1 MHANARVLLYSDTDD
16 AGNLAGKLEQHGF
29 RPLPATSREDALRIV
44 TGRFPDIAIVDATRT
59 DQGGQFRQDL
69 RDLSPEGSMPTI
81 VIGTTDAA
89 TADDDGLQ
97 IEFLPAPFRDAEL
110 FSRLD
115 TLARLVTMQGELAL
129 RSETSELYGV
139 EAPAHVA
146 RPDRISDSR
155 ILLIADDDSQ
165 RGAVTDMITSQKSLV
180 TAVDVVTHPYEAIE
194 RLLQADFD
202 AVVAV
207 RGDDAEGLLNLCRD
221 LRHHANLFNMPLL
234 VLCHDGDATA
244 HDQTYEAGASDVLD
258 LSDAETRLLPRL
270 EHLVKQQRYRQAMQ
284 EVYRESRHYAGND
297 ALTGLFGHG
306 YLHAHLQKQI
316 TECLAR
322 DKDLAIGF
330 FDIAQMSGF
339 NGEYGYVAGDRL
351 LRQIGGAIGGLVRA
365 EDLPARFGG
374 DKFCV
379 VLPDTDMASAA
390 PVLHRIAGVINFTE
404 FALPDVGEPVKVHLQ
419 TGCAGL
425 QAGDT
430 AENLIARA
438 RADAAGS

>member
-1 MHANARVLLYSDTDD
+1 MHANARVLLYTDTDN
-16 AGNLAGKLEQHGF
+16 AGDLADKLEQHGF
-29 RPLPATSREDALRIV
+29 QPLPATSRQDALRIV
-44 TGRFPDIAIVDATRT
+44 TGRYPDIAIVDAAANSEGAR
-59 DQGGQFRQDL
+59 FRQDL
-69 RDLSPEGSMPTI
+69 RDLRPEGSMPTI
-81 VIGTTDAA
+81 VIGT
-89 TADDDGLQ
+89 ADDAPDGGLQ
-97 IEFLPAPFRDAEL
+97 TEFLPAPFRDAEL
-110 FSRLD
+110 FSRLE
-115 TLARLVTMQGELAL
+115 TLARLVTMQGELSL
-129 RSETSELYGV
+129 RAETSQLYGL
-139 EAPAHVA
+139 EAPMPVA
-146 RPDRISDSR
+146 QPDTVADSQ
-155 ILLIADDDSQ
+155 ILLIATDAGQ
-165 RGAVTDMITSQKSLV
+165 GRTITDMIAGPGDTTTKVETVAQ
-180 TAVDVVTHPYEAIE
+180 PYEAIE
-194 RLLQADFD
+194 RLLAAPFD
-202 AVVAV
+202 AVVAL
-207 RGDDAEGLLNLCRD
+207 RDDDAESLLNFCGD
-221 LRHHANLFNMPLL
+221 LRNHANLFNMPLL
-234 VLCHDGDATA
+234 VLSQGDDDTA
-244 HDQTYEAGASDVLD
+244 HDQAYEAGASDVLD
-258 LSDAETRLLPRL
+258 LADAGPRLLPRL
-270 EHLVKQQRYRQAMQ
+270 QHLVKQQRYRRAMQ
-284 EVYRESRHYAGND
+284 DVYREGRHYAGND